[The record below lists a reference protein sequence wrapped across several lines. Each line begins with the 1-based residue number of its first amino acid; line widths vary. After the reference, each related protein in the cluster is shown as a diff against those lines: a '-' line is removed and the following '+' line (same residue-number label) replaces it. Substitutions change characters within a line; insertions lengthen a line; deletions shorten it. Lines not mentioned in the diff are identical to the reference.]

1 MDINFSEF
9 DIKRVIGEIID
20 PDLDKTLFELDA
32 VKQVVIQDDLIQIY
46 LELVQPLQW
55 IAPKIS
61 SSCHKALKILVP
73 NIDSEII
80 FAEKPFD
87 NSNRQVL
94 TGVKNIIA
102 VASGKGGVGKSAI
115 AANIAASLSLQGSK
129 VGILDGDVYG
139 PSQPT
144 MFGVVGEAFEAFE
157 TPDGN
162 TYALP
167 VESYGIKVA
176 SMGFMLNR
184 DDAAIIRGPMLA
196 GYFSMLFE
204 QLDWGELD
212 FLVFDLPPGTGDI
225 QLTMTQKIPLTGAV
239 VVTTPQEIA
248 VSDVRRSISMFKRVN
263 VEILGVV
270 ENMSYFI
277 PEDMPD
283 KKYYIFGEGGGR
295 KVAYESE
302 VPFLGEVPL
311 NINMREMNDNGKPLV
326 LTDDAGMQGAILREI
341 TAKIVSKVR
350 IHNYG
355 LMENPMVNIS
365 I

>member
-1 MDINFSEF
+1 MNYSEY
-9 DIKRVIGEIID
+9 DIKRIIGDIID
-20 PDLDKTLFELDA
+20 PDLEKTLDELNA
-32 VKQVVIQDDLIQIY
+32 VKQVVIEQDLIRIY
-46 LELVQPLQW
+46 LELVQPVQW
-55 IAPKIS
+55 VATRINAL
-61 SSCHKALKILVP
+61 CNDALKIIAP
-73 NIDSEII
+73 NIENEII
-80 FAEKPFD
+80 FSEKPAD
-87 NSNRQVL
+87 TSNRNVL

-115 AANIAASLSLQGSK
+115 AANIAASLSLQGAK

-144 MFGVVGEAFEAFE
+144 MFGVVGEAFEAFD
-157 TPDGN
+157 TPDGKN
-162 TYALP
+162 YAYP

-184 DDAAIIRGPMLA
+184 DEAAIIRGPMLA

-239 VVTTPQEIA
+239 VVTTPQEIS
-248 VSDVRRSISMFKRVN
+248 VSDVRRSIAMFKRVN

-270 ENMSYFI
+270 ENMSYFT

-283 KKYYIFGEGGGR
+283 KKYYIFGHGGGR
-295 KVAYESE
+295 KVAYESD

-311 NINMREMNDNGKPLV
+311 NINMRETNDNGKPLV
-326 LTDDAGMQGAILREI
+326 LTDDAGMQGIILKEI
-341 TAKIVSKVR
+341 TANIVSKIR
-350 IHNYG
+350 KHNYN
-355 LMENPMVNIS
+355 LIENPLVNIS